1 MRYRL
6 CHRTSYRY
14 ERAVFESF
22 NEVRLQPLAGASQTL
37 LDFDLVIQPPATVIA
52 FRDYYGNA
60 VHDFGVPYLHELL
73 VIEATSDVVT
83 HAGEDEAIGGP
94 IDGEPDLSVLLVT
107 LRDNAALADEF
118 AEFLGPSSYIV
129 LADDAAALARTLLA
143 DDPSVT
149 ALGFLYRAVDH
160 VRSSLEYR
168 LGTTTVNSSVAEVL
182 EGRRG
187 VCQDFAH
194 VQLACHSGIALRSQS
209 GHDPLFETGTLVVR
223 KVILS
228 RKQNFTL
235 VRYDRT

>member
-22 NEVRLQPLAGASQTL
+22 NEVRLQPLACASQTL

-94 IDGEPDLSVLLVT
+94 IDGEPDLVRAAGDPARQRGARRRVRRVPRPELVH
-107 LRDNAALADEF
+107 RARRRVRGARAARCS
-118 AEFLGPSSYIV
+118 P
-129 LADDAAALARTLLA
+129 
-143 DDPSVT
+143 
-149 ALGFLYRAVDH
+149 
-160 VRSSLEYR
+160 
-168 LGTTTVNSSVAEVL
+168 TTH
-182 EGRRG
+182 R
-187 VCQDFAH
+187 
-194 VQLACHSGIALRSQS
+194 
-209 GHDPLFETGTLVVR
+209 
-223 KVILS
+223 
-228 RKQNFTL
+228 
-235 VRYDRT
+235 